1 MMWLNNENGLNE
13 EPNTIRMCLINVPVK
28 LMTRSRQWIVRLSEN
43 YVYKDR
49 WLQLEKSILQLNFD

>member
-1 MMWLNNENGLNE
+1 VELGK
-13 EPNTIRMCLINVPVK
+13 PV
-28 LMTRSRQWIVRLSEN
+28 LIVRLSEN